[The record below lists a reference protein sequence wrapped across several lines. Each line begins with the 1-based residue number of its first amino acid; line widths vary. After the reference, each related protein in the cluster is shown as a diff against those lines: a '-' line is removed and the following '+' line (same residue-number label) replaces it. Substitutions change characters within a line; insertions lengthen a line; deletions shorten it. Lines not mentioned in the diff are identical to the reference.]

1 MIADGLFM
9 PYALTMGIDYRIDVE
24 RELVYTQT
32 TGRVTNTIMCEA
44 EMRLANEPLFEPH
57 FSQLADCRG
66 VTTNLV
72 TPEGL
77 VKLAE
82 ITPFSNTAR
91 RCYVITEAMAISYAN
106 IFGMRS
112 SDNYDYFKICKDL
125 DEAWVWLEIKP
136 MTWQVTQ

>member
-1 MIADGLFM
+1 MA
-9 PYALTMGIDYRIDVE
+9 YALAMGIEYRIDVE

-32 TGRVTNTIMCEA
+32 TGRITNTVMCEA
-44 EMRLANEPLFEPH
+44 EIRLANEPLFKSH

-72 TPEGL
+72 TSEGL

-82 ITPFSNTAR
+82 ITPFSHTAK

-112 SDNYDYFKICKDL
+112 SDSHDYYKICKDL
-125 DEAWVWLEIKP
+125 DEAWAWLGIEP
-136 MTWQVTQ
+136 LEFPSQQ